1 MYMVYFGEICRCFD
15 EERKNV
21 NFNDGFYSRFF
32 ICMLKLEFRDVDVNS
47 EILLNIFNL
56 VRYIII
62 FI

>member
-1 MYMVYFGEICRCFD
+1 MVYFGEICRCFD

-21 NFNDGFYSRFF
+21 NFNDGF
-32 ICMLKLEFRDVDVNS
+32 ICMLELEFRDVDVNG